1 MAEKKNI
8 KDGAL
13 QNDAPKLT
21 YEQLEAYAAQT
32 TEQAKKIFQENQ
44 MLKKALYEHSLKEV
58 EIAIRCLNHADK
70 FSPEFIKSVV
80 ERIEEIMNPQKET
93 KEETKED

>member
-1 MAEKKNI
+1 MAEKKTNM
-8 KDGAL
+8 KDGAP
-13 QNDAPKLT
+13 QNAPKLT

-44 MLKKALYEHSLKEV
+44 MLKALYEHSLKEV
-58 EIAIRCLNHADK
+58 EIAIRCLDHADK

>member
-1 MAEKKNI
+1 MAEKKTNM
-8 KDGAL
+8 KDSAP
-13 QNDAPKLT
+13 QNAPKLT
-21 YEQLEAYAAQT
+21 YEQLETYAAQT

-44 MLKKALYEHSLKEV
+44 MLKKALYENSLKEV
-58 EIAIRCLNHADK
+58 EIAIRCLDHADK

>member
-1 MAEKKNI
+1 MEEKKTNM
-8 KDGAL
+8 KEGAP
-13 QNDAPKLT
+13 QNAPKLT

-44 MLKKALYEHSLKEV
+44 MLKKTLYEYNLKEV
-58 EIAIRCLNHADK
+58 EIAIRCLDHADK

-80 ERIEEIMNPQKET
+80 ERIEDIMNPQKET

>member
-1 MAEKKNI
+1 MNEKKT
-8 KDGAL
+8 GT
-13 QNDAPKLT
+13 NDSSRGTSKLS
-21 YEQLEAYAAQT
+21 YADLEAYAAQT
-32 TEQAKKIFQENQ
+32 TEQAKRVFQENQ
-44 MLKKALYEHSLKEV
+44 MLKKALYEHSLREV
-58 EIAIRCLNHADK
+58 EIAIRCLDHADK

>member
-1 MAEKKNI
+1 MAEKNTNI
-8 KDGAL
+8 KDSTP
-13 QNDAPKLT
+13 QNAPKLT

-44 MLKKALYEHSLKEV
+44 MLKKALYENNLKEV
-58 EIAIRCLNHADK
+58 EIAIRCLDHADK

>member
-1 MAEKKNI
+1 MAEKKTNMN
-8 KDGAL
+8 DSAP
-13 QNDAPKLT
+13 QNAPKLT

-44 MLKKALYEHSLKEV
+44 MLKKALYENNLKEV
-58 EIAIRCLNHADK
+58 EIAIRCLDHADK
-70 FSPEFIKSVV
+70 FSPKFIKSVV
-80 ERIEEIMNPQKET
+80 ERIEDIMNPQKET

>member
-1 MAEKKNI
+1 MAEKKTNI
-8 KDGAL
+8 KDGTP
-13 QNDAPKLT
+13 QNTPKLT

-44 MLKKALYEHSLKEV
+44 MLKKALYDNNLKEV
-58 EIAIRCLNHADK
+58 EIAIRCLDHADK

>member
-1 MAEKKNI
+1 MAEKKTNT
-8 KDGAL
+8 KAGAP
-13 QNDAPKLT
+13 QNAPKLT

-58 EIAIRCLNHADK
+58 EIAIRCLDHADK